1 MRLER
6 SGREEVVQISSVG
19 VAMYDDDAL
28 RPSRGLMHGVMI
40 SAGLYLLAAMVWLAI

>member
-6 SGREEVVQISSVG
+6 SGREEVCADRQRGSG
-19 VAMYDDDAL
+19 
-28 RPSRGLMHGVMI
+28 GLMHGVMI